1 MEQKSVQMWSE
12 CYISGE
18 VTACDPGRNTTTV
31 YAKTYRREEISAGDN
46 LTYYNQHLPRVKVV
60 EIGEEYLVV
69 NYFGGD
75 HRVDIGGHLFTP
87 RHPLDYAY
95 SEVTIRIE

>member
-1 MEQKSVQMWSE
+1 MEQESVQIWSE

-31 YAKTYRREEISAGDN
+31 YAKTYRREDLSVGDN

-69 NYFGGD
+69 NYFGSD
-75 HRVDIGGHLFTP
+75 HRVETGGRLYTP
-87 RHPLDYAY
+87 PHPLDYAY
-95 SEVTIRIE
+95 SEVTLHIK